1 MFPILPVYAA
11 GLALGGYATG
21 KLVEYGVSYA
31 RALGEW
37 QSPSKPVP
45 RRNVKKKK
53 KPKAAATQAT
63 APKNVRRTAVQVAAD
78 AETRKV
84 TITDTKPV
92 KVGQGKPSFS
102 AQLATVKP
110 AQTE

>member
-1 MFPILPVYAA
+1 MLPFLAA
-11 GLALGGYATG
+11 AAVGGYAAG

-31 RALGEW
+31 RAIGNW
-37 QSPSKPVP
+37 KSPSKPVP
-45 RRNVKKKK
+45 RRNVKKK

-92 KVGQGKPSFS
+92 KVGQGKPGFGE
-102 AQLATVKP
+102 QLAAVKP
-110 AQTE
+110 LATQTE